1 MMARIASFHLT
12 RWHSPVAAMASLGV
26 HRLALGSVEGLEFW
40 RLMGTGKGKDTS
52 PSVDMRRTAM
62 FAVWSSEADFER
74 FLSSH
79 AVARRWSREDES
91 WSTRLKVVSGG
102 GAWRGVRV
110 GDVVEHASTD
120 GPIAVVTR
128 ASVRLRKWRS
138 FGVAGGPVNADL
150 HRAEGLI
157 DVVGI
162 GEAPVGKLATFSLW
176 RSPGEIER
184 WAYGSPEHLEVMR
197 RTRDERWYAEEMFV
211 RFAPYGSTG
220 TWDGRD
226 PLG

>member
-1 MMARIASFHLT
+1 
-12 RWHSPVAAMASLGV
+12 MASLGV
-26 HRLALGSVEGLEFW
+26 HRLALRSVEGLEFW
-40 RLMGTGKGKDTS
+40 RLMGTGKGNDTS

-74 FLSSH
+74 FMASH
-79 AVARRWSREDES
+79 AVARRWSREVES
-91 WSTRLKVVSGG
+91 WATRMKVVSGG

-110 GDVVEHASTD
+110 GELVEHVSAD

-128 ASVRLRKWRS
+128 ANVRLRKWRT
-138 FGVAGGPVNADL
+138 FGIAGGPVDADL
-150 HRAEGLI
+150 HRADGLI
-157 DVVGI
+157 NVVGI

-176 RSPGEIER
+176 RSARHIEQ
-184 WAYGSPEHLEVMR
+184 WAYGSSEHLEVMR
-197 RTRDERWYAEEMFV
+197 RTRDERWYSEEMFV

>member
-1 MMARIASFHLT
+1 MMSRIASFHLT
-12 RWHSPVAAMASLGV
+12 RWRSPLSAMASLGRD
-26 HRLALGSVEGLEFW
+26 RLALRSVEGLEFW
-40 RLMGTGKGKDTS
+40 RLLGTGKGNDTS
-52 PSVDMRRTAM
+52 PSVDARRTAM
-62 FAVWSSEADFER
+62 FAVWSSEADYER
-74 FLSSH
+74 F
-79 AVARRWSREDES
+79 VARHRVAHRWVDEVET
-91 WSTRLKVVSGG
+91 WSVRMKVGGGG

-110 GDVVEHASTD
+110 ADRIDHAEFD
-120 GPIAVVTR
+120 GPVAVITR
-128 ASVRLRKWRS
+128 ANVRLRSWRA
-138 FGVAGGPVNADL
+138 FGIAGGPVNEDL

-176 RSPGEIER
+176 QSADHIER

-197 RTRDERWYAEEMFV
+197 RTRDEAWYSEEMFV
-211 RFAPYGSTG
+211 RFVPYASVG